1 MKTMS
6 NILEIKNLNIDY
18 NGIKAIDDLSI
29 DFEKGGFYT
38 ILGPNGAGKSTL
50 LKAISK
56 NIENM
61 KGSIFIDNINIKDLK
76 IKNLAKKI
84 SMVPQETS
92 IDFDLLGE
100 EIVLMGRIPHLKR
113 LEKEGRQDFSI
124 VKEAMTKTNTL
135 HLRNRSVTKMS
146 GGEKQRVVV
155 ARALAQ
161 EAGIM
166 LLDEPVSQLDLH
178 NQIEIMN
185 IIREL
190 VDREGLTAICV
201 LHDINLAVSYS
212 DEILIMKDG
221 KLVSKG
227 KPADIIRQDIIEDTY
242 GINVKIIENPIT
254 NKPFIIHVNI

>member
-1 MKTMS
+1 MRIMSSIMK
-6 NILEIKNLNIDY
+6 IKNLTIDY
-18 NGIKAIDDLSI
+18 NGIIALDNLNLEL
-29 DFEKGGFYT
+29 EKGKFYT

-56 NIENM
+56 NLDNPR
-61 KGSIFIDNINIKDLK
+61 GSVFIDKIDIRDLK
-76 IKNLAKKI
+76 IKKLAKKI

-113 LEKEGRQDFSI
+113 LEKEGQNDMAI
-124 VKEAMTKTNTL
+124 VRDSMKKTNTL
-135 HLRNRSVTKMS
+135 HLKNRSVTKMS
-146 GGEKQRVVV
+146 GGEKQRIIV

-185 IIREL
+185 IVREL
-190 VDREGLTAICV
+190 VDKEGLTTICV
-201 LHDINLAVSYS
+201 LHDINLAVNYS
-212 DEILIMKDG
+212 DEIIILKEG
-221 KLVSKG
+221 RLVSKG
-227 KPADIIRQDIIEDTY
+227 VPKEIIRQNIIEDTY
-242 GINVKIIENPIT
+242 GIKVKIIDNPVT
-254 NKPFIIHVNI
+254 KKPFIIHVNI

>member
-1 MKTMS
+1 MS
-6 NILEIKNLNIDY
+6 SILEIKNLTIDY
-18 NGIKAIDDLSI
+18 NGIKAVEDLNV
-29 DFEKGGFYT
+29 DFKKARFYT

-56 NIENM
+56 NIERM
-61 KGSIFIDNINIKDLK
+61 KGDIFIDNINIKDLK
-76 IKNLAKKI
+76 IKNIARKI
-84 SMVPQETS
+84 SLVPQETS

-113 LEKEGRQDFSI
+113 LEKEGIRDFTI
-124 VKEAMTKTNTL
+124 VKEAMKKTNTL
-135 HLRNRSVTKMS
+135 NLRNRSVTKMS

-161 EAGIM
+161 EAGLM

-185 IIREL
+185 IIRDL
-190 VDREGLTAICV
+190 VDSEGLTAICV
-201 LHDINLAVSYS
+201 LHDINLAVNYS

-221 KLVSKG
+221 RLVSMG
-227 KPADIIRQDIIEDTY
+227 KPEDIINQDIIEDTY
-242 GINVKIIENPIT
+242 GISVKIIENPIT

>member
-1 MKTMS
+1 MKIMS
-6 NILEIKNLNIDY
+6 SILEIKNLTIDY
-18 NGIKAIDDLSI
+18 NGIKAVEDLNI
-29 DFEKGGFYT
+29 NFKKGRFYT

-61 KGSIFIDNINIKDLK
+61 KGSIFVDDVNIKDLK

-113 LEKEGRQDFSI
+113 LEKESASDFSI
-124 VKEAMTKTNTL
+124 VKEAMRKTNTL

-185 IIREL
+185 IVREL
-190 VDREGLTAICV
+190 VDKEGLTAICV
-201 LHDINLAVSYS
+201 LHDINLAVNYS

-221 KLVSKG
+221 RLVSIG
-227 KPADIIRQDIIEDTY
+227 KPADIIREDIIEDTY

-254 NKPFIIHVNI
+254 DKPFIIHVNI

>member
-6 NILEIKNLNIDY
+6 SILEIKNLNIDY
-18 NGIKAIDDLSI
+18 NGIKAIEELNLDCQ
-29 DFEKGGFYT
+29 KGRFYT

-61 KGSIFIDNINIKDLK
+61 KGCILIDNINIKDLK

-113 LEKEGRQDFSI
+113 LEKEGSHDLSV
-124 VKEAMTKTNTL
+124 VKEAMRKTNTL

-146 GGEKQRVVV
+146 GGEKQRVIV

-190 VDREGLTAICV
+190 VDKEGLTAICV
-201 LHDINLAVSYS
+201 LHDINLAVNYS
-212 DEILIMKDG
+212 DEIIIMKDG
-221 KLVSKG
+221 KLVSMG
-227 KPADIIRQDIIEDTY
+227 EPSDIIRQDLIEDTY
-242 GINVKIIENPIT
+242 GISVKIIQNPIT

>member
-6 NILEIKNLNIDY
+6 SILGIKNLTIDY
-18 NGIKAIDDLSI
+18 NGIIAIDDLNI
-29 DFEKGGFYT
+29 DFKKGRFYT

-61 KGSIFIDNINIKDLK
+61 KGSIFIDNMNIKDLK

-92 IDFDLLGE
+92 IDFDLMGE

-113 LEKEGRQDFSI
+113 LEKEGSQDFSI
-124 VKEAMTKTNTL
+124 VKEAMRKTNTI

-185 IIREL
+185 IIRDL

-201 LHDINLAVSYS
+201 LHDINLAVNYS
-212 DEILIMKDG
+212 DEILIMKAG
-221 KLVSKG
+221 KLVSMG
-227 KPADIIRQDIIEDTY
+227 KPVDIIRQDIIEDTY
-242 GINVKIIENPIT
+242 GIDVKIIENPIT

>member
-6 NILEIKNLNIDY
+6 SILEIKNLTIDY
-18 NGIKAIDDLSI
+18 NGIKAVEDLNI
-29 DFEKGGFYT
+29 DFKKGRFYT

-56 NIENM
+56 NIEDM
-61 KGSIFIDNINIKDLK
+61 KGSIFIDNVNIKDLK

-113 LEKEGRQDFSI
+113 LEKEGGRDFSI
-124 VKEAMTKTNTL
+124 VKEAMIKTNTL
-135 HLRNRSVTKMS
+135 HLRNRSVTRMS

-185 IIREL
+185 IIRDL

-201 LHDINLAVSYS
+201 LHDINLAVNYS
-212 DEILIMKDG
+212 DVILIMKDG
-221 KLVSKG
+221 KLVSMG
-227 KPADIIRQDIIEDTY
+227 KPADIIREDIIEETY
-242 GINVKIIENPIT
+242 GISVKIIENPIT

>member
-1 MKTMS
+1 MS

-221 KLVSKG
+221 KLISKG

>member
-1 MKTMS
+1 MS
-6 NILEIKNLNIDY
+6 SVLEIKNLNIDY
-18 NGIKAIDDLSI
+18 NGIKALENLNLDLK
-29 DFEKGGFYT
+29 KGKFYT

-56 NIENM
+56 NLDNH
-61 KGSIFIDNINIKDLK
+61 KGTIFIEGTDIKDLK
-76 IKNLAKKI
+76 IKNLARRI

-92 IDFDLLGE
+92 IDFDLMGE

-113 LEKEGRQDFSI
+113 LEKEGSHDLAI
-124 VKEAMTKTNTL
+124 VKEAMRKTNTL

-185 IIREL
+185 IIRGL
-190 VDREGLTAICV
+190 VDKEGLTAICV
-201 LHDINLAVSYS
+201 LHDINLAVNYS
-212 DEILIMKDG
+212 DEIIIMKDG
-221 KLVSKG
+221 HLVSKG
-227 KPADIIRQDIIEDTY
+227 SPEDIIRQDIIEETY
-242 GINVKIIENPIT
+242 GIKVNIIENPIT

>member
-6 NILEIKNLNIDY
+6 SILEIKNLTIDY
-18 NGIKAIDDLSI
+18 NGIKAVEDLNI
-29 DFEKGGFYT
+29 DFKKGRFYT

-56 NIENM
+56 NIEDM
-61 KGSIFIDNINIKDLK
+61 KGSIFFDNVNIKDLK

-113 LEKEGRQDFSI
+113 LEKEGSRDFNI
-124 VKEAMTKTNTL
+124 VKEAMIKTNTL
-135 HLRNRSVTKMS
+135 HLRNRSVTRMS

-185 IIREL
+185 IIRDL

-201 LHDINLAVSYS
+201 LHDINLAVNYS
-212 DEILIMKDG
+212 DEILIMKAG
-221 KLVSKG
+221 KLVSMG
-227 KPADIIRQDIIEDTY
+227 KPADIIRQEIIEETY
-242 GINVKIIENPIT
+242 GISVKIIENPIT

>member
-29 DFEKGGFYT
+29 DFKKGGFYT

-201 LHDINLAVSYS
+201 LHDINLAVNYS
-212 DEILIMKDG
+212 DEILIMNDG

>member
-1 MKTMS
+1 MS
-6 NILEIKNLNIDY
+6 SVLEIKNLNIDY
-18 NGIKAIDDLSI
+18 NGIKALENLNLDLK
-29 DFEKGGFYT
+29 KGKFYT

-56 NIENM
+56 NLDNQ
-61 KGSIFIDNINIKDLK
+61 KGTIFIEGTDIKDLK
-76 IKNLAKKI
+76 IKNLARRI

-92 IDFDLLGE
+92 IDFDLMGE

-113 LEKEGRQDFSI
+113 LEKEGSHDLAI
-124 VKEAMTKTNTL
+124 VKEAMRKTNTL

-166 LLDEPVSQLDLH
+166 LLVEPVSQLDLH

-185 IIREL
+185 IIRGL
-190 VDREGLTAICV
+190 VDKEGLTAICV
-201 LHDINLAVSYS
+201 LHDINLAVNYS
-212 DEILIMKDG
+212 DEIIIMKEG
-221 KLVSKG
+221 KLVSNG
-227 KPADIIRQDIIEDTY
+227 SPVDIIRKDIIEDAY
-242 GINVKIIENPIT
+242 GIKVNIIENPIT